1 MLAAMTP
8 SLELSGSIPLGIL
21 GYHLNPVATIIVSL
35 VGIMI
40 PVVVM
45 VLALGPITNWL
56 RARSKMLDRFFG
68 WLFNRTYH
76 KHSQSF
82 ERWGSVALLLFTAI
96 PLPLPLSG
104 GWTGAILAYLFGIKP
119 INAIAY
125 IFAGLTVGAVLVGL
139 LVVGGNQLIQ

>member
-21 GYHLNPVATIIVSL
+21 AYKLNPVATIIVS
-35 VGIMI
+35 VIGIMI
-40 PVVVM
+40 PVVIV

-56 RARSKMLDRFFG
+56 RARSKLLDRFFS
-68 WLFNRTYH
+68 WLFTKTYH

-119 INAIAY
+119 VNAIAY
-125 IFAGLTVGAVLVGL
+125 IFAGLVIGATLVGL
-139 LVVGGNQLIQ
+139 LTVGGVKIFG